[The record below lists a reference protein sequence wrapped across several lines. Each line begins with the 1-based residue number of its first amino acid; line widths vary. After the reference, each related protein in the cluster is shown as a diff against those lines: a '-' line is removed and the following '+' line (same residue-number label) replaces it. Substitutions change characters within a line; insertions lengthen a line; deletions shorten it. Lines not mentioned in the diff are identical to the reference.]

1 MGAAQFAFPQY
12 LLGSLLGL
20 LPIMLPYIIMG
31 SSASDYT
38 SPAFRIALIAE
49 ILVSV
54 LSVVIKELSRN
65 NLCNL
70 ACLFRL

>member
-1 MGAAQFAFPQY
+1 
-12 LLGSLLGL
+12 
-20 LPIMLPYIIMG
+20 MG

-54 LSVVIKELSRN
+54 LSDVIYAAMKKQQEAKDVL
-65 NLCNL
+65 
-70 ACLFRL
+70 

>member
-1 MGAAQFAFPQY
+1 MGVAQFAFPQY

-54 LSVVIKELSRN
+54 LSVVINAAMKKQQEAKDVL
-65 NLCNL
+65 
-70 ACLFRL
+70 